1 MKKHK
6 IIYLL
11 ILFASAVYGISCK
24 KYLEKTPVADISEK
38 DVFTSFDTYQGYV
51 ETMYDDIVDWVHLTS
66 RFAEFNWGDDIIPT
80 RTQGFIEGDY
90 FFVIA
95 SSGTNANSP
104 FYNIAATRASGA
116 WNNNLTRRQAIWQ
129 NSWFGIRAA
138 NVALAHL
145 NDLVDAT
152 EEQKRFIE
160 GQAYFFRG
168 YFHWEMMKAWGA
180 VPYVDTVFAA
190 DDDMRIPQMDL
201 YATSEKV
208 LADLQKAAD
217 LLPVDWDQTATGQ
230 LTLGINRGRATKGM
244 ALSVKAEC
252 LLFNASPL
260 FNGVATGS
268 YTYNAEYC
276 KKAAEAAWQVI
287 EIANQGVYALEP
299 WATYSSI
306 FFTKNNAIPH
316 SREIIFKHQ
325 QRGNARYF
333 TSSFTFGNIGTDS
346 WFSAPTQNYVE
357 LFETANGL
365 PVDDP
370 ASGFDP
376 ADPWTGRDPRFR
388 YNILVDNDRLV
399 TSLNDA
405 RAFAQLY
412 VGGREKGAP
421 NSLTGFGYR
430 KYWDETLNIYDN
442 GWNNYFYEV
451 PKLRLAEIYLIYAE
465 AANEAYGPDGRHP
478 GAGITSAE
486 AVNIV
491 RARANMPG
499 VDAKFTANKEDFRA
513 RVWNER
519 AVELA
524 YESKRWYDLRRWH
537 VAHLPQYRELFGL
550 EFDKDHTYFKRTLIK
565 TIEFSEKHYWL
576 PFPTAQV
583 SLYPEW
589 KQNPGW

>member
-1 MKKHK
+1 MKNYK
-6 IIYLL
+6 IIFVLA
-11 ILFASAVYGISCK
+11 LFTFICSTSCK
-24 KYLEKTPVADISEK
+24 KYLEKTPVADVSEK
-38 DVFTSFDTYQGYV
+38 DVFTSFNTYQGYV
-51 ETMYDDIVDWVHLTS
+51 ETMYDDIVDWVHLTN

-80 RTQGFIEGDY
+80 RKQGFIEGDY
-90 FFVIA
+90 FFVMA
-95 SSGTNANSP
+95 NGNSP
-104 FYNIAATRASGA
+104 YYNTAATRSSGA
-116 WNNNLTRRQAIWQ
+116 WNNNLTRRHAIWQ

-138 NVALAHL
+138 NIALAHL
-145 NDLVDAT
+145 TDLVDAT
-152 EEQKRFIE
+152 EEQKRFLE

-168 YFHWEMMKAWGA
+168 YFHWELMKAWGA
-180 VPYVDTVFAA
+180 IPYVDKVLAA
-190 DDDMRIPQMDL
+190 DDDMRIPQMNL

-217 LLPVDWDQTATGQ
+217 LLPIDWDQTATGQ
-230 LTLGINRGRATKGM
+230 TTLDINIGRATKGM

-252 LLFNASPL
+252 LLFNGSPL

-268 YTYNAEYC
+268 YTYNTEYC

-287 EIANQGVYALEP
+287 ELANQGVYELQP
-299 WATYSSI
+299 WATYSSV
-306 FFTKNNAIPH
+306 FFTKNNTIPH
-316 SREIIFKHQ
+316 SKEIIFKHQ
-325 QRGNARYF
+325 QRGNTRYF
-333 TSSFTFGNIGTDS
+333 SSSFTFGHVGTDA
-346 WFSAPTQNYVE
+346 WYSAPTQNYVE

-370 ASGFDP
+370 ESGFDP
-376 ADPWTGRDPRFR
+376 TKPWEGRDPRFR
-388 YNILVDNDRLV
+388 YNILVDSDRIV
-399 TSLNDA
+399 TSLNDS
-405 RAFAQLY
+405 RAFVQFF
-412 VGGREKGAP
+412 VGGREKGSP

-430 KYWDETLNIYDN
+430 KYWDETINVFDN
-442 GWNNYFYEV
+442 GWNSYFYEV
-451 PKLRLAEIYLIYAE
+451 PKLRLAEMYLIYAE

-478 GAGITSAE
+478 GANITSVE
-486 AVNIV
+486 ALNIV

-499 VDAKFTANKEDFRA
+499 VNTKFTANKEDFRA

-537 VAHLPQYRELFGL
+537 VAHLPQYRELYGL
-550 EFDKDHTYFKRTLIK
+550 EFDKDHTFFRRTLVN